1 MTIITNTT
9 ALPSPSNA
17 MLAMNAGFLV
27 LTAAVARR
35 VGLL

>member
-1 MTIITNTT
+1 MTTT
-9 ALPSPSNA
+9 TTLPPP

>member
-1 MTIITNTT
+1 MLHPTPD
-9 ALPSPSNA
+9 ALLILA